1 MNKWDRLGKTPCQSA
16 RPKVAHTQENMHGS
30 EVLPENVSSA
40 DPTGRPKIKPNRS
53 KLNFLNK
60 TDRHY

>member
-1 MNKWDRLGKTPCQSA
+1 MGPTGKDTVPVSRL
-16 RPKVAHTQENMHGS
+16 KVAHTQENMHGS